1 MNATKLDLIPEIPS
15 TLSLHHSLKDWDI
28 SGPQVTPDTL
38 GPVIAILSWVFLDMW
53 DVKYRSQVVAGK
65 AASDLSAIALS
76 RTNNR
81 YS

>member
-1 MNATKLDLIPEIPS
+1 MDATKLDLIPEIPS
-15 TLSLHHSLKDWDI
+15 TLSLRHSPKDWDI

-53 DVKYRSQVVAGK
+53 DVKYRSQVVAGE